1 MTDQTPETDARDE
14 TTEDVTPEVTD
25 APESEDATEEASDTD
40 ASDDATED
48 AQPEALKP
56 IEETEFYDDV
66 FPILYSRALQHA
78 ENVNEAVAFLNAN
91 SSDLLTVLEAVEAD
105 ASDAKVKAAND
116 RIEELESEVLKIK
129 SLRREYAM
137 DKAKGLIAERKD
149 DDAIK
154 AAEERHAKARTAWRD
169 YVKVFKSNYEGHD
182 ITPYLPEVKNL
193 QRKGTTKGSGGSRMR
208 GFTLWVV
215 DGVKVGGTQDGKFV
229 STASD
234 AAKAAKVDLA
244 ELQNEYK
251 RIHGDDPKSW
261 PQQANFE
268 FKGHKFEATRED
280 KDAAK
285 GGADVS
291 PASVE
296 STNGTA
302 TS

>member
-14 TTEDVTPEVTD
+14 TTEDVTPEATD
-25 APESEDATEEASDTD
+25 APESEDVTE
-40 ASDDATED
+40 DDATETEET
-48 AQPEALKP
+48 ATLKP

-91 SSDLLTVLEAVEAD
+91 SSDLLTVVESVEAD
-105 ASDAKVKAAND
+105 ETDAKVKAAND
-116 RIEELESEVLKIK
+116 RIEELKSEVLKIEG
-129 SLRREYAM
+129 LRREYAM

-193 QRKGTTKGSGGSRMR
+193 QRKGTAKGSGGSRMR
-208 GFTLWVV
+208 GFTLWTV
-215 DGVKVGGTQDGKFV
+215 DGAKVGGTQDGKFV

-251 RIHGDDPKSW
+251 RLHGDDPKAW